1 MPNDDEWDQ
10 YKVKAPADEW
20 SQYKVSTAPA
30 PTSGPIGPAPVPAGL
45 QGPPSMLGSTNPS
58 GIALGAG
65 EIAKGAGKSAISHV
79 QNAENLIA
87 PKGGVTGD
95 KTIMGLPS
103 TPSNGLQKIGG
114 AAESVGEFMVPFGG
128 PEEGLASM
136 AIKGLGAGAVNKE
149 QGGSFLGGA
158 ALGAGGDALA
168 QGAKKLA
175 PQVFEQAL
183 KIGKGDRIGGRT
195 PGQAGLAETTGINPS
210 TIERSAS
217 ERLNGVGGLN
227 SQLDN
232 VVRNAPGT
240 MSLKP
245 ARDTATD
252 AMLKAYEQ
260 GEPVTAKQLEPL
272 GQHVA
277 GNRLTL
283 QPHPEDVTPMEG
295 LNIKRGFGNEFVH
308 NWDPK
313 TTKGVTGTAKQMY
326 GNLNN
331 ELVKAV
337 PEAGELNQRI
347 SSLIPVQKAAESVG
361 RDPGT
366 VQTALQKAAAH
377 TGALAPAIGG
387 SAIGYNRGGVPG
399 AFIGGVAG
407 AAAPALL
414 TSPSVQL
421 AVARGLNGGAAPAAI
436 KGLIG
441 TGLTL
446 KRATEQQ
453 R

>member
-20 SQYKVSTAPA
+20 GQYKVSTAPA

-45 QGPPSMLGSTNPS
+45 QGPPSMFGSANPS

-65 EIAKGAGKSAISHV
+65 EIAKGAGKSAIGHV
-79 QNAENLIA
+79 QNAERLIA
-87 PKGGVTGD
+87 PSGIAGD
-95 KTIMGLPS
+95 NMIMGLPS
-103 TPSNGLQKIGG
+103 TPSNGLQKLGG
-114 AAESVGEFMVPFGG
+114 AAESVGEFMIPFGG

-136 AIKGLGAGAVNKE
+136 AIKGLGAGAVNKA

-210 TIERSAS
+210 TIERSAN

-232 VVRNAPGT
+232 VVKNAPGT
-240 MSLKP
+240 MSLRP
-245 ARDTATD
+245 ARDTMTD
-252 AMLKAYEQ
+252 AMLKAVNQ
-260 GEPVTAKQLEPL
+260 GEPTTAHQLFPM
-272 GQHVA
+272 GQHLA
-277 GNRLTL
+277 GNVMTGVA
-283 QPHPEDVTPMEG
+283 HPEDVAPIEG
-295 LNIKRGFGNEFVH
+295 LRIKRGFGNEFVH
-308 NWDPK
+308 NWKPE
-313 TTKGVTGTAKQMY
+313 TTKGVNGTAKQVY

-331 ELVKAV
+331 ELIKAV

-377 TGALAPAIGG
+377 TGALAPVIGG
-387 SAIGYNRGGVPG
+387 SAIGYNRGGLPG
-399 AFIGGVAG
+399 AIVGGVAG

-414 TSPSVQL
+414 TSPSFQVG
-421 AVARGLNGGAAPAAI
+421 VARGLNGAAAPAAI

-446 KRATEQQ
+446 KRATEQK